1 MTVDQ
6 HAPQRYSLPPSDR
19 ARIAG
24 RCGAVLAVGS
34 AGLHAAGSSGHGSVA
49 APGVVLLNL
58 MILACLVCAWHLW
71 TRPTIRAWAL
81 TAAMSAGMIVL
92 HTMPMG
98 TAMHHTEMPMLR
110 AATGTAVL
118 EIAVA
123 AAVLITRTVVTPCA
137 RSR

>member
-6 HAPQRYSLPPSDR
+6 HVPQRYSPSSGDP

-24 RCGAVLAVGS
+24 RGGAVLAVGS
-34 AGLHAAGSSGHGSVA
+34 AVLHAAGSSGHGSVA
-49 APGVVLLNL
+49 APGVVVLNL

-71 TRPTIRAWAL
+71 TRPTTRAWAL
-81 TAAMSAGMIVL
+81 TAAMSAGMIAL
-92 HTMPMG
+92 HTVPMG

-123 AAVLITRTVVTPCA
+123 AAVLITRTVVMPRV